1 MSDMNVTLFGDVM
14 DSRMWVL
21 IASSDGGVTF
31 RKGLKCSFGIDMCTN
46 YAEGLEIS
54 VYDDA
59 DIPEVS
65 VSPICVAHKDFDGPD
80 PQVTF
85 IPFPMGSDEVME
97 WFR

>member
-31 RKGLKCSFGIDMCTN
+31 RKGLKCSFGVDMCTN

-54 VYDDA
+54 VYDDE